1 VGKGAS
7 DWGIQCGRSG
17 RKERSSYAGKREEK
31 PSSRAGESESCGG
44 GRREKLEHI
53 TWNGKQTNLYS
64 QSKLSHIQF
73 DAVLFL
79 QNAWKYFQFWDKLSK
94 TDVLMEKVRKGQ

>member
-1 VGKGAS
+1 MRKVREKGEELLRR
-7 DWGIQCGRSG
+7 Q
-17 RKERSSYAGKREEK
+17 ERGET
-31 PSSRAGESESCGG
+31 SSRAGESESCGG
-44 GRREKLEHI
+44 GRRKKLEHI